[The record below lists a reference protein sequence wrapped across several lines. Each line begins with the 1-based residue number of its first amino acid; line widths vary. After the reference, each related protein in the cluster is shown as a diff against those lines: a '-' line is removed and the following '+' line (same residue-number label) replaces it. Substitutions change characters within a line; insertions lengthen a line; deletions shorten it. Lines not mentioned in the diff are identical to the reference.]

1 MAFEGLTE
9 KLTSVFNKLRG
20 KGHLSEADVKEA
32 MREIRLALLEADV
45 SYKVVK
51 DFIKTVTDRAIGEDI
66 LASLTPA
73 ADGHQDRQRGDD
85 RSHGRRGCP
94 AELRR
99 HPAYS
104 DYDGGSP
111 GCW

>member
-73 ADGHQDRQRGDD
+73 QMVIKIVNEEMTA
-85 RSHGRRGCP
+85 
-94 AELRR
+94 LM
-99 HPAYS
+99 
-104 DYDGGSP
+104 GGEAAQLNLSLIHI
-111 GCW
+111 